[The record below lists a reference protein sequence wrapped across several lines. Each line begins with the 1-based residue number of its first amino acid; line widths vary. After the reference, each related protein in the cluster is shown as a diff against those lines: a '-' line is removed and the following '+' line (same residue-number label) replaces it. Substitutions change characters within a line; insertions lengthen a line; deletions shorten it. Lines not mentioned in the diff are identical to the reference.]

1 MSHFKRTQAKYVK
14 KPYRVDNWSE
24 YEAGLRNRGSLTVWI
39 CVEEVKAWGAPQVGR
54 RKRGRQKKYSDHA
67 IETALTVRMVFHLAL
82 RQAEGFLGSLFGL
95 LNLRCDVPDH
105 TTISRR
111 ARKLGQTPLA
121 VAGGHEAIHL
131 LVDSS
136 GLKIH
141 VGHLRKPPKHR
152 DWRKL
157 HIGVDALTGEVVACD
172 LTSKSAGDASRI
184 PALLGQID
192 RPIASV
198 RGDTAYDDS
207 AVYRAVETHKD
218 NRSPR
223 VLIPPKKGAQI
234 YPKSVTTRER
244 NRNIRSRAR
253 VGKRKWHTQS
263 GYSIRSKVETTFYRY
278 KTIIGSAMRSRILAG
293 QRVEARIGCKILNMM
308 TALGMPDGH
317 MVG

>member
-1 MSHFKRTQAKYVK
+1 MSSFKRSQSKYVK
-14 KPYRVDNWSE
+14 KPYRVENWSE

-39 CVEEVKAWGAPQVGR
+39 CVEEVKAWSAPQVGR

-82 RQAEGFLGSLFGL
+82 RQAEGFLGSLFAL
-95 LNLRCDVPDH
+95 LNVKCDVPDH

-111 ARKLGQTPLA
+111 ARKLGKTPLA
-121 VAGGHEAIHL
+121 VGAGNDAIHL

-141 VGHLRKPPKHR
+141 VGNLRKPPKHR
-152 DWRKL
+152 DWREL
-157 HIGVDALTGEVVACD
+157 HIGVDAQTGEVVACD
-172 LTSKSAGDASRI
+172 LTSKSARDASRV

-192 RPIASV
+192 RPIASF
-198 RGDTAYDDS
+198 RGDTAYDNT
-207 AVYRAVETHKD
+207 AVYQTVETHQD
-218 NRSPR
+218 DRSPR

-234 YPKSVTTRER
+234 HPKSLTTRER

-278 KTIIGSAMRSRILAG
+278 KTIIGSVMRSRTLAG
-293 QRVEARIGCKILNMM
+293 QRVEARTGCKILNKM

-317 MVG
+317 MSG